1 MKTSKRKKVT
11 IVNGKTLIVA
21 LDIGKDTHFGYFR
34 APNNEEVEPYPVQ
47 NSVYGFKTLWK
58 KIRCFQKKH
67 GLDEIMIGFESS
79 GPYAEPLCNF
89 FRKKPVKLV
98 QINPM
103 HTKRLKELTGNSPNK
118 TEKKDPRVIA
128 DIISLGHA
136 LTVVIS
142 EGAAAELRS
151 LSHARERAVKDV
163 TAYTNQL
170 HDLMYKIVHEF
181 LKIWKSNTL
190 FVLEKIQNNL
200 LKTLKNKWKNIW
212 NKSPI
217 VKACLPSGE

>member
-21 LDIGKDTHFGYFR
+21 LDIHKDAHSGYVR
-34 APNNEEVEPYPVQ
+34 TPGNEELEPFPVQ
-47 NSVYGFKTLWK
+47 NSGYGFKKLWK
-58 KIRCFQKKH
+58 KICCFQKKH

-103 HTKRLKELTGNSPNK
+103 H
-118 TEKKDPRVIA
+118 
-128 DIISLGHA
+128 
-136 LTVVIS
+136 
-142 EGAAAELRS
+142 
-151 LSHARERAVKDV
+151 ARERSVKDV

-170 HDLMYKIVHEF
+170 HDLR
-181 LKIWKSNTL
+181 
-190 FVLEKIQNNL
+190 NNL
-200 LKTLKNKWKNIW
+200 LTTLQTRIFMRHR
-212 NKSPI
+212 
-217 VKACLPSGE
+217 